1 MQGEEMLPMLVVG
14 CQASVVRGK
23 EAGCFREVLGMSIVN
38 ARGGPRSVTDTLT
51 VDSRVA

>member
-1 MQGEEMLPMLVVG
+1 MQGEEMLPMLAVG

-23 EAGCFREVLGMSIVN
+23 EAGCFREVLGMSIVV
-38 ARGGPRSVTDTLT
+38 ARGSRSVTDTLT